1 MLFSWR
7 VAAQNSGTGASEIWQ
22 LLVGIVA
29 LDFAMVA
36 HDAGPFNATSVR

>member
-7 VAAQNSGTGASEIWQ
+7 VAAQNGGTGASETWQ
-22 LLVGIVA
+22 LLVA